1 MVSYQDCSRRIIMR
15 IAILIDNCPSSD
27 NPCLKCEHGLSVYVD
42 CDDVS
47 FLCDMGL
54 TSGYRENA
62 SLMGVDLQSV
72 DFAVV
77 SHGHNDHTGGLE
89 DFLRSYAGIPVYLS
103 SDVFNHRY
111 YSTRHGARR
120 DISTQQG
127 LETEHGDRLYFV
139 DSSRWISETI
149 AIVKC
154 ESRGFESPRG
164 NCFLMKDDE
173 SDDFSHELSIAIKT
187 DDGLVVISSCSHCG
201 AMNIIESCRAFTG
214 EDRVVAFVGGLHF
227 VDDDWT
233 AEEVARFV
241 EDVKTVSP
249 ETKFYVGHCTG
260 DRAKR
265 LLSHHPNIT
274 IFSTA
279 QEITI

>member
-1 MVSYQDCSRRIIMR
+1 MK
-15 IAILIDNCPSSD
+15 IAILIDNCPSID

-42 CDDVS
+42 CGGVS

-77 SHGHNDHTGGLE
+77 SHGHNDHTGGLS
-89 DFLRSYAGIPVYLS
+89 DFLHYYADIPVYLS
-103 SDVFNHRY
+103 GDVFKHKY
-111 YSTRHGARR
+111 YSTRHGERR
-120 DISTQQG
+120 NISTQQG
-127 LETEHGDRLYFV
+127 LGVEHSDRLCFV

-154 ESRGFESPRG
+154 ESHGFESPHG
-164 NCFLMKDDE
+164 NCFLMKDDVN
-173 SDDFSHELSIAIKT
+173 DDFSHELSIAIKT

-201 AMNIIESCRAFTG
+201 AMNIMESCRVFTG
-214 EDRVVAFVGGLHF
+214 ENRVMAFVGGLHF
-227 VDDDWT
+227 VDGDWT
-233 AEEVARFV
+233 ADEVARFI
-241 EDVKTVSP
+241 EDTRNISP

-260 DRAKR
+260 DIAKR

>member
-1 MVSYQDCSRRIIMR
+1 MK
-15 IAILIDNCPSSD
+15 IAILIDNCPSID

-42 CDDVS
+42 CGGVS

-77 SHGHNDHTGGLE
+77 SHGHNDHTGGLG
-89 DFLRSYAGIPVYLS
+89 DFLHSYAAVPVYMS
-103 SDVFNHRY
+103 GDVMTHKY
-111 YSTRHGARR
+111 YSSRHGARR
-120 DISTQQG
+120 DISTQSG
-127 LETEHGDRLYFV
+127 LEIEHGHRLRFATG
-139 DSSRWISETI
+139 SQWIDEAI

-154 ESRGFESPRG
+154 ESRCFETPRG
-164 NCFLMKDDE
+164 NHFLMKDDAR
-173 SDDFSHELSIAIKT
+173 DDFSHELSIAIKT
-187 DDGLVVISSCSHCG
+187 AAGLVIISSCSHCG

-214 EDRVVAFVGGLHF
+214 EDRVAAFVGGLHF
-227 VDDDWT
+227 VDGDWT

-241 EDVKTVSP
+241 EDIKAVAP

-260 DRAKR
+260 DRAKE
-265 LLSHHPNIT
+265 LLSPHPNIS